1 MRRSIAAALLVLAAA
16 CASNAPPQQVGDNP
30 RDVGVVTPR
39 SADEIPLLTTH
50 GVKGCRYR
58 VAGQIAAPSPAGL
71 RDQAVQKLA
80 NAVIDVRQQTQVNPG
95 TAGPVLRPAATIYYT
110 GTAVR
115 FEDPSCIPAAE
126 H

>member
-1 MRRSIAAALLVLAAA
+1 MALPAAMLALTAA
-16 CASNAPPQQVGDNP
+16 CAAHTPPQQVGDNP

-39 SADEIPLLTTH
+39 SADDIPLLTTH

-58 VAGQIAAPSPAGL
+58 VAGDIAAASPAGL
-71 RDQAVQKLA
+71 RDQAQQKLA
-80 NAVIDVRQQTQVNPG
+80 NAVIDVRQQTQVNRS
-95 TAGPVLRPAATIYYT
+95 TGPVLRPAATVYYT

-115 FEDPSCIPAAE
+115 FDDPACIPPAE